1 MQDELAQANDNRATV
16 MKTDSLVMPER
27 AGRGGF
33 RRLEVVRLIAG
44 YTILSLIWA
53 WVSYSVLPSVIT
65 AAYNERSQSALN
77 WLFEGYRS
85 APIEHY
91 LNRWSVIAT
100 AVQIATILHLGIV
113 LFIQSIDR
121 KRQLLF
127 LPQVDLYAN
136 IILVAFAA
144 AFFALTILSG
154 VRGDYTA
161 YLLEWKVVLGGG
173 SPWLSR
179 PINAYGPLFNV
190 LAPAIWL
197 NPLANKLL
205 FASCYLLYV
214 VWLVKDFAP
223 QRGLATLSWPWLLF
237 WLLNPFPWVE
247 IAYLGYF
254 DVVVALFCV
263 AAVHSLVGKKDRL
276 SGTYLALGILFKY
289 MPIVILPFLVFSG
302 RRFHFRVLSFCGG
315 VVILGLGLSVLIWGR
330 STFGPLLFAATRPS
344 HYSIYDVL
352 TSTHSPLRIFWDSPK
367 VTALDW
373 LEKALLAT
381 GGSVVFACC
390 MVCRTGPVLSAALAV
405 LVTLLFYR
413 IGFINYQMVLLFLIS
428 YLLVCEGQQLL
439 EHSVLVALLGVY
451 FGLLAL
457 LEVVHWSEFT
467 PAFYTGDFV
476 YTGIVVFKFLLGCAL
491 LVVLAQVCRALRRP
505 VRGAQSMG

>member
-1 MQDELAQANDNRATV
+1 MR
-16 MKTDSLVMPER
+16 TDGFIMPER
-27 AGRGGF
+27 NGRGAF
-33 RRLEVVRLIAG
+33 RRPEIVPLIAG
-44 YTILSLIWA
+44 YIVLCLIWA
-53 WVSYSVLPSVIT
+53 AVSYSAVPRVIT
-65 AAYNERSQSALN
+65 AAYNERSLSVLN
-77 WLFEGYRS
+77 WLFEGHRS
-85 APIEHY
+85 VPIKHY
-91 LNRWSVIAT
+91 LDRWSVIAA
-100 AVQIATILHLGIV
+100 AVQIAMILHLGIV
-113 LFIQSIDR
+113 LFIQRIDR
-121 KRQLLF
+121 KRRLLC
-127 LPQVDLYAN
+127 PPRADLRAN

-144 AFFALTILSG
+144 AFFALTILCG

-161 YLLEWKVVLGGG
+161 YLLEWKVVLEGG

-190 LAPAIWL
+190 LAPGIWL

-205 FASCYLLYV
+205 FAFCYLLYV
-214 VWLVKDFAP
+214 VWLIKDFAP
-223 QRGLATLSWPWLLF
+223 QRELATLSWPWLLF

-263 AAVHSLVGKKDRL
+263 AAVHSLIGKKDSR
-276 SGTYLALGILFKY
+276 SGAYLGLGILLKY
-289 MPIVILPFLVFSG
+289 IPIVILPFLVFSD
-302 RRFHFRVLSFCGG
+302 RRLHFRVLSFCGG

-367 VTALDW
+367 VAALDW

-381 GGSVVFACC
+381 VGSVVFACC
-390 MVCRTGPVLSAALAV
+390 MVRRTGPVVSTALAV

-428 YLLVCEGQQLL
+428 YLLVCEWQQLL
-439 EHSVLVALLGVY
+439 EHSVLVALLAGY
-451 FGLLAL
+451 FALLAF

-467 PAFYTGDFV
+467 PAFHTGDII
-476 YTGIVVFKFLLGCAL
+476 YTSIVVFKFLLGCAL
-491 LVVLAQVCRALRRP
+491 LVVLAQVSRALRRP
-505 VRGAQSMG
+505 VRGSQSVG